1 MTEKKNM
8 ASKLLSTSENRK
20 LSKFFGSKVQI
31 VSLAVAQ
38 LLTAQSRF
46 YIMGSHQKFSLL
58 RDYSKRFMS
67 FFEQISRFCS
77 NDSLGAMRKRVK
89 NYWLNYWHTCAE

>member
-1 MTEKKNM
+1 MTEIKNM
-8 ASKLLSTSENRK
+8 TSKLLSTNENRK

-46 YIMGSHQKFSLL
+46 YIMGSQ
-58 RDYSKRFMS
+58 
-67 FFEQISRFCS
+67 
-77 NDSLGAMRKRVK
+77 
-89 NYWLNYWHTCAE
+89 